1 MPKGMN
7 LIILAGLILA
17 LILNS
22 LFVIDE
28 KEDGIVFQFGEAIRS
43 DLPTGLNFK
52 LPIIQNVKKYDSR
65 LQTLDEEPNRILTVE
80 SKYLIVDSFVK
91 YRITN
96 VRTFYDATSGSFINL
111 NNLLGQRTAFEL
123 KNQFGRRTV
132 TELVS
137 GERDQLMSDMRE
149 NLGNS
154 VSDLGIEII
163 DFRVKRIDLP
173 PELSNSVYE
182 RMRSERNRLAE
193 ELRAEGNELSNEI
206 RSTADKEK
214 VIILAEAYK
223 TAEQIRGDGDAKAAA
238 IYAES
243 FSKDPEFYEFTR
255 SMRAYDAT
263 FNNKSDVLLIDPKS
277 DFFKYLNKSKG
288 DNLTVYEQYH
298 PDLRLTVG

>member
-1 MPKGMN
+1 MTKGMN
-7 LIILAGLILA
+7 LLILAGLILA

-22 LFVIDE
+22 IFVIDE
-28 KEDGIVFQFGEAIRS
+28 KEDGIVFQFGEAIKS

-52 LPIIQNVKKYDSR
+52 LPIVQNVKKYDSR

-91 YRITN
+91 YKITD
-96 VRTFYDATSGSFINL
+96 VRTFYDATSGSFVNL

-137 GERDQLMSDMRE
+137 GERDQLMTAMRD
-149 NLGNS
+149 NLGDS

-223 TAEQIRGDGDAKAAA
+223 TSEQIRGDGDATAAA

-243 FSKDPEFYEFTR
+243 FSGDPEFYEFTR
-255 SMRAYDAT
+255 SMKAYDAT

-288 DNLTVYEQYH
+288 DN
-298 PDLRLTVG
+298 

>member
-22 LFVIDE
+22 IFVIDE
-28 KEDGIVFQFGEAIRS
+28 KEDGIVFQFGEAIKS

-96 VRTFYDATSGSFINL
+96 VRIFYDATSGSFINL

-223 TAEQIRGDGDAKAAA
+223 TSEQIRGDGDATAAA

-255 SMRAYDAT
+255 SMKAYDAT

-288 DNLTVYEQYH
+288 DN
-298 PDLRLTVG
+298 

>member
-1 MPKGMN
+1 MNKGIN
-7 LIILAGLILA
+7 LLVLAGLIIA
-17 LILNS
+17 MGLNS

-28 KEDGIVFQFGEAIRS
+28 KEDGIVFQFGEAIKS

-52 LPIIQNVKKYDSR
+52 LPIVQNVKKFDSR
-65 LQTLDEEPNRILTVE
+65 LQTLDVE

-91 YRITN
+91 YRITD

-137 GERDQLMSDMRE
+137 GERDGLMKDMRD

-154 VSDLGIEII
+154 VSDLGIEVI

-206 RSTADKEK
+206 RSTADKER
-214 VIILAEAYK
+214 VILLAEAYK
-223 TAEQIRGDGDAKAAA
+223 EAEEVRGEGDATAAA

-243 FSKDPEFYEFTR
+243 FSRDPEFYEFTR
-255 SMRAYDAT
+255 SLRGYGAT
-263 FNNKSDVLLIDPKS
+263 FNNKSDILLIDPKS
-277 DFFKYLNKSKG
+277 DFFKYLNKSNGTK
-288 DNLTVYEQYH
+288 
-298 PDLRLTVG
+298 P

>member
-1 MPKGMN
+1 MTKGMN
-7 LIILAGLILA
+7 LLVLAGLILA

-22 LFVIDE
+22 IFVIDE

-43 DLPTGLNFK
+43 DVPTGLNFK

-65 LQTLDEEPNRILTVE
+65 LQTLDEEPNRILTIE

-154 VSDLGIEII
+154 VSDLGIEVI

-214 VIILAEAYK
+214 VIILADAYK
-223 TAEQIRGDGDAKAAA
+223 ISEQIRGDGDATAAA

-243 FSKDPEFYEFTR
+243 FSNDPEFYEFTR
-255 SMRAYDAT
+255 SMKAYDAT
-263 FNNKSDVLLIDPKS
+263 FNNKSDILLIDPKS

-288 DNLTVYEQYH
+288 SN
-298 PDLRLTVG
+298 

>member
-1 MPKGMN
+1 MTKGMN
-7 LIILAGLILA
+7 LLILAGIILA

-28 KEDGIVFQFGEAIRS
+28 KEDGIIFQFGEAIKS

-52 LPIIQNVKKYDSR
+52 LPIVQNVKKYDSR

-91 YRITN
+91 YKITD
-96 VRTFYDATSGSFINL
+96 VRTFYDATSGSFVNL

-137 GERDQLMSDMRE
+137 GERDQLMTAMRD
-149 NLGNS
+149 NLGDS

-223 TAEQIRGDGDAKAAA
+223 TSEQIRGDGDATAAA

-243 FSKDPEFYEFTR
+243 FSGDPEFYEFTR
-255 SMRAYDAT
+255 SMKAYDAT

-288 DNLTVYEQYH
+288 DN
-298 PDLRLTVG
+298 

>member
-1 MPKGMN
+1 MTKGMN

-28 KEDGIVFQFGEAIRS
+28 KEDGIVFQFGEAIKS

-52 LPIIQNVKKYDSR
+52 LPIVQNVKKYDSR

-91 YRITN
+91 YKITD
-96 VRTFYDATSGSFINL
+96 VRTFYDATSGSFVNL

-137 GERDQLMSDMRE
+137 GERDQLMTAMRD
-149 NLGNS
+149 NLGDS

-223 TAEQIRGDGDAKAAA
+223 TSEQIRGDGDATAAA

-243 FSKDPEFYEFTR
+243 FSGDPEFYEFTR
-255 SMRAYDAT
+255 SMKAYDAT
-263 FNNKSDVLLIDPKS
+263 FNNKSDILLIDPKS

-288 DNLTVYEQYH
+288 DN
-298 PDLRLTVG
+298 

>member
-1 MPKGMN
+1 MTKGMN
-7 LIILAGLILA
+7 LTVLAGLILA

-22 LFVIDE
+22 IYVIDE
-28 KEDGIVFQFGEAIRS
+28 KEDGIVFQFGEAIKT

-137 GERDQLMSDMRE
+137 GERDQLMNDMRK

-154 VSDLGIEII
+154 VADLGIEII

-206 RSTADKEK
+206 RSAADKQR
-214 VIILAEAYK
+214 VILLAEAYK
-223 TAEQIRGDGDAKAAA
+223 TSEQIRGEGDAKAAG
-238 IYAES
+238 IYAAA
-243 FSKDPEFYEFTR
+243 FSKDSEFYEFTR
-255 SMRAYDAT
+255 SMRAYGAT
-263 FNNKSDVLLIDPKS
+263 FNNKSDILVIDPKS

-288 DNLTVYEQYH
+288 TN
-298 PDLRLTVG
+298 

>member
-1 MPKGMN
+1 MTKGTN
-7 LIILAGLILA
+7 LLVLAGLILA

-28 KEDGIVFQFGEAIRS
+28 KEDGIVFQFGEAIKS

-52 LPIIQNVKKYDSR
+52 LPVVQNVKKYDSR
-65 LQTLDEEPNRILTVE
+65 LQTLDAEPNRILTVE

-91 YRITN
+91 YRITD
-96 VRTFYDATSGSFINL
+96 VRTFYDATSGSFVNL

-223 TAEQIRGDGDAKAAA
+223 TSELIRGDGDATAAA

-243 FSKDPEFYEFTR
+243 FSGDPEFYEFTR
-255 SMRAYDAT
+255 SMKAYDAT
-263 FNNKSDVLLIDPKS
+263 FNNKSDVLVIDPKS

-288 DNLTVYEQYH
+288 DN
-298 PDLRLTVG
+298 

>member
-1 MPKGMN
+1 MN
-7 LIILAGLILA
+7 KRLNLFILAGLIIA

-22 LFVIDE
+22 LYVIDE
-28 KEDGIVFQFGEAIRS
+28 KQDGIVFQFGEVINS
-43 DLPTGLNFK
+43 NIPTGLNFK

-65 LQTLDEEPNRILTVE
+65 IQTLDEEPNRILTIE

-96 VRTFYDATSGSFINL
+96 VRTFYDATNGSFINL

-137 GERDQLMSDMRE
+137 GERDQLMSNMRE

-173 PELSNSVYE
+173 PELSNSVHE

-223 TAEQIRGDGDAKAAA
+223 KAEQIKGDGDARAAA
-238 IYAES
+238 IYAAA
-243 FSKDPEFYEFTR
+243 FSKDSEFYAFTR
-255 SMRAYDAT
+255 SLRGYGAT
-263 FNNKSDVLLIDPKS
+263 FNNKSDILLIDPKS

-288 DNLTVYEQYH
+288 TN
-298 PDLRLTVG
+298 P

>member
-22 LFVIDE
+22 IFVIDE
-28 KEDGIVFQFGEAIRS
+28 KEDGIVFQFGEAIKS
-43 DLPTGLNFK
+43 ELPTGLNFK

-96 VRTFYDATSGSFINL
+96 VRIFYDATSGSFINL

-223 TAEQIRGDGDAKAAA
+223 TSEQIRGDGDATAAA

-255 SMRAYDAT
+255 SMKAYDAT

-288 DNLTVYEQYH
+288 DN
-298 PDLRLTVG
+298 

>member
-1 MPKGMN
+1 MTKGMN
-7 LIILAGLILA
+7 LIVLAGLILA

-22 LFVIDE
+22 IFVIDE
-28 KEDGIVFQFGEAIRS
+28 KEDGIVFQFGEAIKT

-137 GERDQLMSDMRE
+137 GERDQLMNDMRK

-154 VSDLGIEII
+154 VADLGIEII

-206 RSTADKEK
+206 RSAADKQR
-214 VIILAEAYK
+214 VILLAEAYK
-223 TAEQIRGDGDAKAAA
+223 TSEQIRGEGDAKAAG
-238 IYAES
+238 IYAAA
-243 FSKDPEFYEFTR
+243 FSKDSEFYEFTR
-255 SMRAYDAT
+255 SMRAYGAT
-263 FNNKSDVLLIDPKS
+263 FNNKSDILVIDPKS

-288 DNLTVYEQYH
+288 TN
-298 PDLRLTVG
+298 

>member
-1 MPKGMN
+1 MPKGTN

-22 LFVIDE
+22 IFVIDE
-28 KEDGIVFQFGEAIRS
+28 KEDGIVFQFGEAIKS
-43 DLPTGLNFK
+43 ELPTGLNFK

-223 TAEQIRGDGDAKAAA
+223 TSEQIRGDGDATAAA

-255 SMRAYDAT
+255 SMKAYDAT

-288 DNLTVYEQYH
+288 DN
-298 PDLRLTVG
+298 

>member
-1 MPKGMN
+1 MTKGMN
-7 LIILAGLILA
+7 LIILAGLIFA
-17 LILNS
+17 LVLNS

-52 LPIIQNVKKYDSR
+52 LPIVQNVKKYDSR

-91 YRITN
+91 YKITD
-96 VRTFYDATSGSFINL
+96 VRTFYDATSGSFVNL

-137 GERDQLMSDMRE
+137 GERDQLMTAMRD
-149 NLGNS
+149 NLGDS

-223 TAEQIRGDGDAKAAA
+223 TAEQIRGDGDATAAA

-243 FSKDPEFYEFTR
+243 FSGDPEFYEFTR
-255 SMRAYDAT
+255 SMKAYDAT

-288 DNLTVYEQYH
+288 DN
-298 PDLRLTVG
+298 

>member
-1 MPKGMN
+1 MTKGMN
-7 LIILAGLILA
+7 LLVLAGLILA
-17 LILNS
+17 IILNS
-22 LFVIDE
+22 IFVIDE
-28 KEDGIVFQFGEAIRS
+28 KEDGIVFQFGEAIKS

-206 RSTADKEK
+206 RSTADRER

-223 TAEQIRGDGDAKAAA
+223 TSEEIRGEGDATATK
-238 IYAES
+238 IYGES
-243 FSKDPEFYEFTR
+243 HNRNSEFYEFTR
-255 SMRAYDAT
+255 SLKAYDAT
-263 FNNKSDVLLIDPKS
+263 FNNKSDILVIDPKS

-288 DNLTVYEQYH
+288 NN
-298 PDLRLTVG
+298 

>member
-1 MPKGMN
+1 MTKGMN
-7 LIILAGLILA
+7 LLILAGLILA

-28 KEDGIVFQFGEAIRS
+28 KEDGIIFQFGEAIKS

-52 LPIIQNVKKYDSR
+52 LPIVQNVKKYDSR

-91 YRITN
+91 YKITD
-96 VRTFYDATSGSFINL
+96 VRTFYDATSGSFVNL

-137 GERDQLMSDMRE
+137 GERDQLMTAMRD
-149 NLGNS
+149 NLGDS

-223 TAEQIRGDGDAKAAA
+223 TSEQIRGDGDAIAAA

-243 FSKDPEFYEFTR
+243 FSGDPEFYEFTR
-255 SMRAYDAT
+255 SMKAYDAT

-288 DNLTVYEQYH
+288 DN
-298 PDLRLTVG
+298 

>member
-1 MPKGMN
+1 MTKGMN
-7 LIILAGLILA
+7 LLILAGLILA

-28 KEDGIVFQFGEAIRS
+28 KEDGIVFQFGEAIKS

-52 LPIIQNVKKYDSR
+52 LPIVQNVKKYDSR

-91 YRITN
+91 YKITD
-96 VRTFYDATSGSFINL
+96 VRTFYDATSGSFVNL

-137 GERDQLMSDMRE
+137 GERDQLMTAMRD
-149 NLGNS
+149 NLGDS

-173 PELSNSVYE
+173 PALSNSVYE

-223 TAEQIRGDGDAKAAA
+223 TSEQIRGDGDATAAA

-243 FSKDPEFYEFTR
+243 FSGDPEFYEFTR
-255 SMRAYDAT
+255 SMKAYDAT

-288 DNLTVYEQYH
+288 DN
-298 PDLRLTVG
+298 

>member
-1 MPKGMN
+1 M
-7 LIILAGLILA
+7 
-17 LILNS
+17 
-22 LFVIDE
+22 
-28 KEDGIVFQFGEAIRS
+28 
-43 DLPTGLNFK
+43 
-52 LPIIQNVKKYDSR
+52 
-65 LQTLDEEPNRILTVE
+65 
-80 SKYLIVDSFVK
+80 K

-137 GERDQLMSDMRE
+137 GERDQLMSDMRK

-206 RSTADKEK
+206 RSAADKQR
-214 VIILAEAYK
+214 VILLAEAYK
-223 TAEQIRGDGDAKAAA
+223 TSEQIRGEGDARAAA
-238 IYAES
+238 IYAEA

-263 FNNKSDVLLIDPKS
+263 FNNKSDVLVIDPKS

-288 DNLTVYEQYH
+288 NN
-298 PDLRLTVG
+298 

>member
-1 MPKGMN
+1 MN

-28 KEDGIVFQFGEAIRS
+28 KEDGIVFQFGEAIKS

-52 LPIIQNVKKYDSR
+52 LPIVQNVKKYDSR

-91 YRITN
+91 YKIID
-96 VRTFYDATSGSFINL
+96 VRTFYDATSGSFVNL

-137 GERDQLMSDMRE
+137 GERDQLMTAMRD
-149 NLGNS
+149 NLGDS

-223 TAEQIRGDGDAKAAA
+223 TSEQIRGDGDATAAA

-243 FSKDPEFYEFTR
+243 FSGDPEFYEFTR
-255 SMRAYDAT
+255 SMKAYDAT

-288 DNLTVYEQYH
+288 DN
-298 PDLRLTVG
+298 

>member
-1 MPKGMN
+1 MN
-7 LIILAGLILA
+7 KRLNLFILAGLIIA

-28 KEDGIVFQFGEAIRS
+28 KQDGIVFQFGEAINTNI
-43 DLPTGLNFK
+43 PTGLNFK
-52 LPIIQNVKKYDSR
+52 FPIIQNVKKYDSR
-65 LQTLDEEPNRILTVE
+65 IQTLDEEPNRILTVE

-137 GERDQLMSDMRE
+137 GERDQLMSNMRD

-173 PELSNSVYE
+173 PELSNSVHE

-206 RSTADKEK
+206 RSTADKQK

-223 TAEQIRGDGDAKAAA
+223 TSEQIRGEGDATAAA
-238 IYAES
+238 IYASS
-243 FSKDPEFYEFTR
+243 FSKDSEFYEFTR
-255 SMRAYDAT
+255 SLRGYGAT
-263 FNNKSDVLLIDPKS
+263 FNNKSDILLIDPKS

-288 DNLTVYEQYH
+288 TN
-298 PDLRLTVG
+298 P

>member
-1 MPKGMN
+1 MTKGMN
-7 LIILAGLILA
+7 LLILAGLILA

-22 LFVIDE
+22 IFVIDE

-206 RSTADKEK
+206 RSTADKQK

-223 TAEQIRGDGDAKAAA
+223 TAEQIRGDGDAEAAA

-288 DNLTVYEQYH
+288 SN
-298 PDLRLTVG
+298 

>member
-1 MPKGMN
+1 MTKGMN
-7 LIILAGLILA
+7 LIVLAGLILA

-22 LFVIDE
+22 IFVIDE
-28 KEDGIVFQFGEAIRS
+28 KEDGIVFQFGEAIKT

-137 GERDQLMSDMRE
+137 GERDQLMNDMRK
-149 NLGNS
+149 NLGDS
-154 VSDLGIEII
+154 VADLGIEII

-206 RSTADKEK
+206 RSAADKQR
-214 VIILAEAYK
+214 VILLAEAYK
-223 TAEQIRGDGDAKAAA
+223 TSEQIRGEGDAKAAG
-238 IYAES
+238 IYAAA
-243 FSKDPEFYEFTR
+243 FSKDSEFYEFTR
-255 SMRAYDAT
+255 SMRAYGAT
-263 FNNKSDVLLIDPKS
+263 FNNKSDILVIDPKS

-288 DNLTVYEQYH
+288 TN
-298 PDLRLTVG
+298 

>member
-7 LIILAGLILA
+7 LIILAGLILT

-22 LFVIDE
+22 IFVIDE
-28 KEDGIVFQFGEAIRS
+28 KEDGIVFQFGEAIKS

-96 VRTFYDATSGSFINL
+96 VRIFYDATSGSFINL

-223 TAEQIRGDGDAKAAA
+223 TSEQIRGDGDATAAA

-255 SMRAYDAT
+255 SMKAYDAT

-288 DNLTVYEQYH
+288 DN
-298 PDLRLTVG
+298 

>member
-1 MPKGMN
+1 MN
-7 LIILAGLILA
+7 LLVLAGLILA

-28 KEDGIVFQFGEAIRS
+28 KEDGIVFQFGEAIKS

-137 GERDQLMSDMRE
+137 GERDQLMSDMRK

-206 RSTADKEK
+206 RSTADKER

-223 TAEQIRGDGDAKAAA
+223 SSQEIRGEGDAKAAS
-238 IYAES
+238 IYAEA
-243 FSKDPEFYEFTR
+243 FSKDPKFYSFTR
-255 SMRAYDAT
+255 SNKALEAI
-263 FNNKSDVLLIDPKS
+263 FNTKSDILIVDPKS
-277 DFFKYLNKSKG
+277 DLFKHMNKSER
-288 DNLTVYEQYH
+288 NN
-298 PDLRLTVG
+298 

>member
-1 MPKGMN
+1 MN
-7 LIILAGLILA
+7 LIILAGLIFA
-17 LILNS
+17 LVLNS

-52 LPIIQNVKKYDSR
+52 LPIVQNVKKYDSR

-91 YRITN
+91 YKITN
-96 VRTFYDATSGSFINL
+96 VRTFYDATSGSFVNL

-137 GERDQLMSDMRE
+137 GERDQLMTAMRD
-149 NLGNS
+149 NLGDS

-223 TAEQIRGDGDAKAAA
+223 PAEQIRGDGDATAAA

-243 FSKDPEFYEFTR
+243 FSGDPEFYEFTR
-255 SMRAYDAT
+255 SMKAYDAT

-288 DNLTVYEQYH
+288 DN
-298 PDLRLTVG
+298 

>member
-1 MPKGMN
+1 MTKGMN
-7 LIILAGLILA
+7 LIVLAGLILA

-22 LFVIDE
+22 IFVIDE
-28 KEDGIVFQFGEAIRS
+28 KEDGIVFQFGEAIKT

-137 GERDQLMSDMRE
+137 GERDQLMNDMRK

-154 VSDLGIEII
+154 VADLGIEII

-206 RSTADKEK
+206 RSAADKQR
-214 VIILAEAYK
+214 VILLAEAYK
-223 TAEQIRGDGDAKAAA
+223 TSEQIRGEGDAKAAA
-238 IYAES
+238 IYAAA
-243 FSKDPEFYEFTR
+243 FSKDSEFYEFTR
-255 SMRAYDAT
+255 SMRAYGAT
-263 FNNKSDVLLIDPKS
+263 FNNKSDILVIDPKS

-288 DNLTVYEQYH
+288 NN
-298 PDLRLTVG
+298 

>member
-1 MPKGMN
+1 MN
-7 LIILAGLILA
+7 KRLNLFILAGLIIA

-28 KEDGIVFQFGEAIRS
+28 KQDGIVFQFGEAINS
-43 DLPTGLNFK
+43 DIPTGLNFK

-65 LQTLDEEPNRILTVE
+65 IQTLDEEPNRILTVE
-80 SKYLIVDSFVK
+80 SKYLIVYSFVK
-91 YRITN
+91 YRIIN

-137 GERDQLMSDMRE
+137 GERDQLMSNMRD

-163 DFRVKRIDLP
+163 DFRVKIIDLP
-173 PELSNSVYE
+173 PELSNSVHE

-206 RSTADKEK
+206 RSTADKLK

-223 TAEQIRGDGDAKAAA
+223 TSEEIRGEGDATAAA
-238 IYAES
+238 IYASS
-243 FSKDPEFYEFTR
+243 FSKDSEFYEFTR
-255 SMRAYDAT
+255 SLRGYGAT

-288 DNLTVYEQYH
+288 TN
-298 PDLRLTVG
+298 P

>member
-1 MPKGMN
+1 MTKGMN
-7 LIILAGLILA
+7 LLILAGLILA

-28 KEDGIVFQFGEAIRS
+28 KEDGIVFQFGEAVKS

-52 LPIIQNVKKYDSR
+52 LPIVQNVKKYDSR

-91 YRITN
+91 YKITD
-96 VRTFYDATSGSFINL
+96 VRTFYDATSGSFVNL

-137 GERDQLMSDMRE
+137 GERDQLMTAMRD
-149 NLGNS
+149 NLGDS

-223 TAEQIRGDGDAKAAA
+223 TSEQIRGDGDATAAA

-243 FSKDPEFYEFTR
+243 FSGDPEFYEFTR
-255 SMRAYDAT
+255 SMKAYDAT

-288 DNLTVYEQYH
+288 DN
-298 PDLRLTVG
+298 

>member
-1 MPKGMN
+1 MTKGMN
-7 LIILAGLILA
+7 LIILAGLVLA

-28 KEDGIVFQFGEAIRS
+28 KEDGIVFQFGEAIKS

-52 LPIIQNVKKYDSR
+52 LPIVQNVKKYDSR

-91 YRITN
+91 YRITD
-96 VRTFYDATSGSFINL
+96 VRTFYDATSGSFVNL

-137 GERDQLMSDMRE
+137 GERDQLMTAMRD
-149 NLGNS
+149 NLGDS

-223 TAEQIRGDGDAKAAA
+223 TSEQIRGDGDATAAA

-243 FSKDPEFYEFTR
+243 FSGDPEFYEFTR
-255 SMRAYDAT
+255 SMKAYDAT
-263 FNNKSDVLLIDPKS
+263 FNNKSDILLIDPKS

-288 DNLTVYEQYH
+288 DN
-298 PDLRLTVG
+298 

>member
-1 MPKGMN
+1 MTKGMN
-7 LIILAGLILA
+7 LLVLAGLILA

-22 LFVIDE
+22 IFVIDE
-28 KEDGIVFQFGEAIRS
+28 KEDGIIFQFGEAIRS

-137 GERDQLMSDMRE
+137 GERDQLMTAMRD
-149 NLGNS
+149 NLGDS

-223 TAEQIRGDGDAKAAA
+223 TSEQIRGDGDATAAA

-243 FSKDPEFYEFTR
+243 FSGDPEFYEFTR
-255 SMRAYDAT
+255 SMKAYDAT
-263 FNNKSDVLLIDPKS
+263 FNNKSDILLIDPKS

-288 DNLTVYEQYH
+288 DN
-298 PDLRLTVG
+298 

>member
-1 MPKGMN
+1 MTKGMN
-7 LIILAGLILA
+7 LLVLAGLILA

-22 LFVIDE
+22 IFVIDE

-65 LQTLDEEPNRILTVE
+65 LQTLDEEPNRSLTVE
-80 SKYLIVDSFVK
+80 SQYLIVDSFVK

-149 NLGNS
+149 NLGDS

-288 DNLTVYEQYH
+288 DN
-298 PDLRLTVG
+298 